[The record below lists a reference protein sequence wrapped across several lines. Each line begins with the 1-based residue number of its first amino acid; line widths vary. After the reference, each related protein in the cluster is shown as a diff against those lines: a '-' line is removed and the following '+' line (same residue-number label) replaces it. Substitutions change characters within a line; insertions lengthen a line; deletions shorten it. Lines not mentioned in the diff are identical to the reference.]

1 MSEQVTVAISK
12 PVFERLQKLAAPLVD
27 TTDAVIE
34 RLLDYWD
41 ARPAEKASPNNSNST
56 ATQVLWKSSR
66 GDVLPV
72 GIELRGTY
80 IGKTFTAQVERG
92 GIKFHGKLYDNLSPA
107 AIAAKNL
114 AGTKGKAASTN
125 GREFWRFQD
134 PTSGQWVPV
143 SVLRPSHRINSD
155 ELLAELDKL
164 PEG

>member
-12 PVFERLQKLAAPLVD
+12 LVFERLQKLAAPLVD
-27 TTDAVIE
+27 TTDTVIE

-41 ARPAEKASPNNSNST
+41 TRPTNSSTPPANSNST
-56 ATQVLWKSSR
+56 ATHTLWKSSR

-72 GIELRGTY
+72 GIELRGAY
-80 IGKTFTAQVERG
+80 LGKTFTAQVERA
-92 GIKFHGKLYDNLSPA
+92 GIRFHGKLYDNLSPA

-114 AGTKGKAASTN
+114 AGTKGKAANTN

-155 ELLAELDKL
+155 ELLAELDRTA
-164 PEG
+164 